1 MNEENIKTLK
11 TFLEGKIPKDRFP
24 VVRKRLADI
33 DDDKFHRLTNTIE
46 KEFKSKWITFLLNWF
61 GYLGPIY
68 LGRIGKTIAFWLLV
82 ALAGVM
88 LVFSFFIPSL
98 LDSSGLDA
106 DTKDIVGMVLLVAGC
121 VLSFILSIWWL
132 FEIFF
137 SFSDT
142 KKYNYQKFTQA
153 VSIKG
158 SQI

>member
-68 LGRIGKTIAFWLLV
+68 LGRIGKTIAFWLLFFLAC
-82 ALAGVM
+82 ALFTVVFVM
-88 LVFSFFIPSL
+88 PAL
-98 LDSSGLDA
+98 LDLLGLGA
-106 DTKDIVGMVLLVAGC
+106 DTTDTVRMVLMVVGC
-121 VLSFILSIWWL
+121 VLSFILSIWWIFEL
-132 FEIFF
+132 FY

-153 VSIKG
+153 ISIKG
-158 SQI
+158 S

>member
-68 LGRIGKTIAFWLLV
+68 LGRIGKTIAFWLLSFLAC
-82 ALAGVM
+82 ALLVVVFVM
-88 LVFSFFIPSL
+88 PAL
-98 LDSSGLDA
+98 LDMLGLGA
-106 DTKDIVGMVLLVAGC
+106 DTTDIVRMVLLVVGC
-121 VLSFILSIWWL
+121 VLSFILSIWWIFEL
-132 FEIFF
+132 FY

-142 KKYNYQKFTQA
+142 KKYNYQKFVQA
-153 VSIKG
+153 ISIRG
-158 SQI
+158 S